1 MSDVC
6 RRDQI
11 LRAAEKLL
19 GQHGASKT
27 TMADLAR
34 EAGIAVGSMYLE
46 FASKEAIV
54 EALSSARH
62 ERVIE
67 AMRKAAAADGSFADR
82 LTGMFDARTAVL
94 LRYAQEGTH
103 ACELMHCLSEAVLAA
118 QARFVEEETAL
129 LIGLLRDG
137 TKAGK
142 LASAKPAVTARAVL
156 RAYAVFSPP
165 RLFELPPGEVKE
177 ALRAMHE
184 LVLRGLLPRHGHP

>member
-1 MSDVC
+1 MSEVC

-19 GQHGASKT
+19 GRHGASKT

-62 ERVIE
+62 HRVIE
-67 AMRKAAAADGSFADR
+67 AMRQAAAADGAFADR
-82 LTGMFDARTAVL
+82 LTGMFDARTSVL
-94 LRYAQEGTH
+94 LRYAEEGTH
-103 ACELMHCLSEAVLAA
+103 ACELMHCVSGAVLAA

-129 LIGLLRDG
+129 LTGLLREG
-137 TKAGK
+137 VKAGK
-142 LASAKPAVTARAVL
+142 FAATKPAVTARTVL
-156 RAYAVFSPP
+156 RAYAIFAPP
-165 RLFELPPGEVKE
+165 RLFELPREEIKD

-184 LVLRGLLPRHGHP
+184 LVLHGLLAR

>member
-6 RRDQI
+6 RREQI

-19 GQHGASKT
+19 GRHGASKT

-62 ERVIE
+62 QHLIE
-67 AMRKAAAADGSFADR
+67 AMRKAAAGGGQFADR
-82 LTGMFDARTAVL
+82 LIAIFDARTSVL
-94 LRYAQEGTH
+94 LRYADEGAH
-103 ACELMHCLSEAVLAA
+103 ACELVHCLNAAVLTA
-118 QARFVEEETAL
+118 QARFVEEEAAL
-129 LIGLLRDG
+129 LTALLRDG
-137 TKAGK
+137 AKAG
-142 LASAKPAVTARAVL
+142 AFAAATPAATARTVL

-165 RLFELPPGEVKE
+165 RLFELPRDEIKD
-177 ALRAMHE
+177 ALGAMHQ
-184 LVLRGLLPRHGHP
+184 LVLHGVLVR

>member
-1 MSDVC
+1 MNDVC
-6 RRDQI
+6 RREQI

-54 EALSSARH
+54 EALSWARH

-67 AMRKAAAADGSFADR
+67 AMRKAAAADGSYADR
-82 LTGMFDARTAVL
+82 LTAVFDARTTVL
-94 LRYAQEGTH
+94 LRYAEEGTH
-103 ACELMHCLSEAVLAA
+103 VCELMHCVSAAVLAA
-118 QARFVEEETAL
+118 QARFVEEETTL
-129 LIGLLRDG
+129 LTGLLRDG

-142 LASAKPAVTARAVL
+142 LAAAKPAVTARAVL
-156 RAYAVFSPP
+156 RAYSVFSPP
-165 RLFELPPGEVKE
+165 RLFD
-177 ALRAMHE
+177 
-184 LVLRGLLPRHGHP
+184 

>member
-19 GQHGASKT
+19 GQRGASKT

-62 ERVIE
+62 QRVIE
-67 AMRKAAAADGSFADR
+67 AMRHAAATEGSFADR
-82 LTGMFDARTAVL
+82 VTGVFDARTTVL
-94 LRYAQEGTH
+94 LRYAEEGTH
-103 ACELMHCLSEAVLAA
+103 ACELVHCLHAAVLAA
-118 QARFVEEETAL
+118 KARFAEEETTL
-129 LIGLLRDG
+129 LTTLLRDG
-137 TKAGK
+137 AKAGK
-142 LASAKPAVTARAVL
+142 LAAARPAVAARTVL

-165 RLFELPPGEVKE
+165 RLFELPRDEVKD

-184 LVLRGLLPRHGHP
+184 LVLRGLLPR

>member
-19 GQHGASKT
+19 GQRGASRT

-62 ERVIE
+62 QRLIE
-67 AMRKAAAADGSFADR
+67 AMRKAAATEGPFADR
-82 LTGMFDARTAVL
+82 VTGVFDARTTVL
-94 LRYAQEGTH
+94 LRYAEEGTH
-103 ACELMHCLSEAVLAA
+103 ACELVHCLHAAVLAA
-118 QARFVEEETAL
+118 KARFVEEETTL
-129 LIGLLRDG
+129 LTALLRDG
-137 TKAGK
+137 AKAGK
-142 LASAKPAVTARAVL
+142 LTAPKPASTARAVL

-165 RLFELPPGEVKE
+165 LLFELPRDEVKD

-184 LVLRGLLPRHGHP
+184 LVVRGLLPR